1 MTPDPNLSTDQ
12 IHALRSEVSLCNR
25 LLLKLWEPADRERMQ
40 RRRRQAFRV
49 LFDIPQAV
57 ILPLDW
63 QP

>member
-1 MTPDPNLSTDQ
+1 MTPDPNLSPDQ
-12 IHALRSEVSLCNR
+12 IQGLRSEISLCDR